1 MSVPYRKILLPLD
14 GSPLAANVLE
24 HINWLARPGAASL
37 ILVSAIDTWRYAI
50 PSQEFVMHDL
60 VAGVR
65 TGTAQ
70 YLEEVRQQ
78 FAQKGYQVTTQLV
91 DGEPAQVILDVASEQ
106 GADLIA
112 MSTHGRSGLARWTLG
127 SVAERVLHGASV
139 PIFLVRSST
148 KLVNHKLQKIL
159 VPLDGSTVAEAA
171 LAQAEALAR
180 TNNAQILLLQVIQ
193 RLDERSQS
201 LLFRNAATAK
211 EIFAEWRA
219 GAESYLELI
228 VDRLARAGVT
238 ADYRVTVDNPDQ
250 AICILTKGDNIDL
263 VVMGTHGRSGVGR
276 WVYGSVANQVL
287 RGAHSPLLLVRT
299 LNAA

>member
-24 HINWLARPGAASL
+24 HINWLARPGSASL

-148 KLVNHKLQKIL
+148 KLVNHKPQKIL